1 MIKHLYSRMNSHQWS
16 KQSRYIDF
24 DSYDGVL
31 LRKARDSYV
40 CHPASMNKELV
51 DVVTALNV
59 QVAFT
64 MRCETIDVLVAKL
77 SPQQTTIRML
87 DQSQLQVIDSLS
99 EVSSSKTKKFQYAC
113 LVRREKLLL
122 VWHDDMQRI
131 IPHATNLEEKL
142 LSIVSHGSSNL
153 ELSLLTIIRFGAQQ
167 FLLSTAA
174 HRLDLRATP
183 SA

>member
-1 MIKHLYSRMNSHQWS
+1 MIRHLHSRMNAHQWS

-31 LRKARDSYV
+31 LRKSRGSYV
-40 CHPASMNKELV
+40 CHPPSMNDKLV

-77 SPQQTTIRML
+77 SPQQITIRML
-87 DQSQLQVIDSLS
+87 DQSQLQVVESLS
-99 EVSSSKTKKFQYAC
+99 DVSSSSIKKFQYAC
-113 LVRREKLLL
+113 LVRKEKLLL

-131 IPHATNLEEKL
+131 IPHAQRLEEKL
-142 LSIVSHGSSNL
+142 LSIVSS
-153 ELSLLTIIRFGAQQ
+153 
-167 FLLSTAA
+167 
-174 HRLDLRATP
+174 P
-183 SA
+183 VPMPCP